1 MIPFVHR
8 TLTVRLE
15 SAPDQ
20 YVRVLAH
27 MSYDAEDPFAVTATF
42 THAGRIVAQW
52 RLDREMLA
60 EGVRRPVGE
69 GDVRLRPQRAGARG
83 ELRVELSGDD
93 HGPEGR
99 RCAVI
104 LASAPAVVSFLES
117 TYRVVEPGHEEV
129 DVEEF
134 LAKVLARTGRR

>member
-1 MIPFVHR
+1 MNPFVHR

-15 SAPDQ
+15 SAPGRR
-20 YVRVLAH
+20 VRVLAH

-42 THAGRIVAQW
+42 THEGLIVAQW
-52 RLDREMLA
+52 RLDREMVA
-60 EGVRRPVGE
+60 DGVQRPVGE
-69 GDVRLRPQRAGARG
+69 GDVRMRPQRVGARN
-83 ELRVELSGDD
+83 ELRIELSGDAGG
-93 HGPEGR
+93 HAGR

-104 LASAPAVVSFLES
+104 LASAPAVMSFLEA
-117 TYRVVEPGHEEV
+117 TYRVVERGHEEV